1 MWLKIKVWTKVVF
14 ASLLG
19 LYVLI
24 FVIKNTHQEVTFWW
38 WFNREE
44 KSSVLV
50 LSVISFL
57 AGAIAAVLVRTTWR
71 TYTQIRELQRRARQQ
86 RVEQDLA
93 EMKSKA
99 AMLKTRSAPGFPV
112 TAKPAEP
119 APPAVAPGDDAV

>member
-112 TAKPAEP
+112 AAKPAES